1 MKNLLLV
8 LILVLATFALA
19 ACKQQ
24 AIAINETQPTQAGL
38 TRGCSSTP
46 TGTKL
51 LKNQAHGYC
60 LLYPMGYDVMYPSGY
75 EMVLAAG
82 SLLNVEQPRAYI
94 NAQDAAG
101 RTAEQVADEL
111 AAEFAVGSDV
121 RRTSVM
127 IDGEEAVVLDNVPGQ
142 DTSRQVVVVHDDRLY
157 VWVFVP
163 VGEDY
168 GEVYTQMEDLYATVI
183 DSFTFLPR
191 EGIDA
196 HSPAADL
203 PPGPRLAVQR
213 PDNSIRYI
221 TLDGASAVLV
231 SDAPASLIPPGFDGL
246 PMTDGPMI
254 YVRQWY
260 GNSYALD
267 TLLGQLF
274 PLDFIPPD
282 SSPLAVRPLTEGW
295 PIEGQPISLAW
306 GEFSTLQTASAR
318 LYLTAPDGSYRTE
331 ALEETYDVSDPWTRL
346 VPWRWRQDGRL
357 YFTKEPI
364 GGLGGFLPFTGAAN
378 LWVFD
383 LQSGNSQELISDDV
397 TGGELCLDAVGP
409 EDLLVA
415 HHCDEG
421 RITLLSLET
430 GEVTAVS
437 LPDQMTS
444 DMLLGSVRFR
454 SDGSRIAFAA
464 MTGGIGLTEETRGYV
479 AVSDGLSGGSH
490 IVTTSEPG
498 EYFKVVTWLAD
509 DRLLLQSFSAGPDGW
524 PAVWTVRTDGRGLVK
539 LTDGVFLAI
548 N

>member
-1 MKNLLLV
+1 V
-8 LILVLATFALA
+8 
-19 ACKQQ
+19 
-24 AIAINETQPTQAGL
+24 
-38 TRGCSSTP
+38 
-46 TGTKL
+46 GTKL
-51 LKNQAHGYC
+51 LKNEAHRYC
-60 LLYPMGYDVMYPSGY
+60 LLYPMGYDVMYPGGY

-82 SLLNVEQPRAYI
+82 SLLSVEQPRVYI
-94 NAQDAAG
+94 NAREAAG

-111 AAEFAVGSDV
+111 AVGFAAEFDV
-121 RRTSVM
+121 RRSSVM

-142 DTSRQVVVVHDDRLY
+142 DISRQVVVAHNDRLY
-157 VWVFVP
+157 VLVFVP
-163 VGEDY
+163 ASEDY
-168 GEVYTQMEDLYATVI
+168 GEVYTQMEDLYAMVI
-183 DSFTFLPR
+183 DSFTFLPG
-191 EGIDA
+191 EGVDA

-203 PPGPRLAVQR
+203 PPGPRLVVQR

-231 SDAPASLIPPGFDGL
+231 SDAPASLIPPGF
-246 PMTDGPMI
+246 MADGPMI

-295 PIEGQPISLAW
+295 PIEAQPISLAW
-306 GEFSTLQTASAR
+306 GEFSASETASAR
-318 LYLTAPDGSYRTE
+318 LVLTAPDGSYRIET
-331 ALEETYDVSDPWTRL
+331 LGETYDASDPWTRF
-346 VPWRWRQDGRL
+346 VPWRWRQDGQL

-364 GGLGGFLPFTGAAN
+364 GGLGGFLPFTSAAN

-383 LQSGNSQELISDDV
+383 LQSGDSQELM
-397 TGGELCLDAVGP
+397 TGGELCLDAIGGP
-409 EDLLVA
+409 QDLLVA

-421 RITLLSLET
+421 QITLLNLET
-430 GEVTAVS
+430 GEATAVS

-454 SDGSRIAFAA
+454 ADGSRIAFAA
-464 MTGGIGLTEETRGYV
+464 MTGGIGMTEETRGYV

-509 DRLLLQSFSAGPDGW
+509 DRLLLQSFSAGPDGR
-524 PAVWTVRTDGRGLVK
+524 PAVWTVRTDGLGLIK
-539 LTDGVFLAI
+539 LTNGVLLAI